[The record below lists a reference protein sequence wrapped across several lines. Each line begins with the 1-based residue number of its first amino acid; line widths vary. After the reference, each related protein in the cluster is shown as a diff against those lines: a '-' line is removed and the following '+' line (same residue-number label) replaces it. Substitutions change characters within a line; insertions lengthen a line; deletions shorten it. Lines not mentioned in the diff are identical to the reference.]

1 MKKDWTYK
9 KLGEVCEIL
18 NGLWKGKKPPFV
30 NVGVIRNANFT
41 KEFTLR
47 FDNIEYLDVE
57 ERQYAKRKLQKGD
70 LILEKSGGSDKQPV
84 GRTVLFD
91 KEEGDFSF
99 SNFTSVLRIKD
110 KKELISKF
118 LYTYLLFIY
127 KRGDTLSMQRAATGI
142 HNIELDKYLD
152 ISIPLPP
159 LSEQSRIVSRLDA
172 AFGEIEGLK
181 AKAEAQ
187 LREARTLFQA
197 ALTQEMKPKQ
207 GWEEKKL
214 KEIGTTQTGTTP
226 SKTDKENYGD
236 FIPFIR
242 PSEIDYDGSGSIKY
256 DSEIKLS
263 EKGLSNGRLF
273 KAGSILMV
281 CIGAT
286 ISKVGVTSEDVSCNQ
301 QINVLNPKQEYDSKF
316 IYYAMRNEDF
326 KQKVIKEGT
335 SSQATLPIINKGKW
349 ENLSLSLPPL
359 PVQQS
364 IVSRL
369 DALSEKVR
377 ELEEA
382 QKKVI
387 AECDALKQALL
398 REVFE

>member
-9 KLGEVCEIL
+9 KLGEVCRIERGGSPRPIKDYITNDVKGL
-18 NGLWKGKKPPFV
+18 NWIKIGDTDPEGKY
-30 NVGVIRNANFT
+30 IYST
-41 KEFTLR
+41 KEKIKPEGLKKSR
-47 FDNIEYLDVE
+47 WVE
-57 ERQYAKRKLQKGD
+57 ENEFLLSNSMSFGRPY
-70 LILEKSGGSDKQPV
+70 ILKTNGCIHDGW
-84 GRTVLFD
+84 L
-91 KEEGDFSF
+91 
-99 SNFTSVLRIKD
+99 VLRDYQELLNID
-110 KKELISKF
+110 FFYYTLISPHVQNQFRTKAQGSTVSN
-118 LYTYLLFIY
+118 LNTD
-127 KRGDTLSMQRAATGI
+127 RVSDV
-142 HNIELDKYLD
+142 NIAFP
-152 ISIPLPP
+152 S

-226 SKTDKENYGD
+226 SKTDKDNYGD

-242 PSEIDYDGSGSIKY
+242 PSEIDYDGCGSIKY

-301 QINVLNPKQEYDSKF
+301 QINVLNSKQEYDSKF
-316 IYYAMRNEDF
+316 IYFAMRNEDF

>member
-1 MKKDWTYK
+1 M

-18 NGLWKGKKPPFV
+18 DSQRKPITKNKRESGAIPYYGATGCLDFVKDYIFNEKLVLLGEDGAKWEAGEKSSFIIEGKSWV
-30 NVGVIRNANFT
+30 NNHAHVLRPKRN
-41 KEFTLR
+41 
-47 FDNIEYLDVE
+47 
-57 ERQYAKRKLQKGD
+57 
-70 LILEKSGGSDKQPV
+70 LILDEFMVLYLNFANLQSFITGVTVPKLNQEKMRS
-84 GRTVLFD
+84 
-91 KEEGDFSF
+91 
-99 SNFTSVLRIKD
+99 
-110 KKELISKF
+110 
-118 LYTYLLFIY
+118 
-127 KRGDTLSMQRAATGI
+127 
-142 HNIELDKYLD
+142 

-159 LSEQSRIVSRLDA
+159 LSEQSRIVTRLDA

-226 SKTDKENYGD
+226 SKNDKDNYGD

-242 PSEIDYDGSGSIKY
+242 PSEIDYDGCGGLKY

-301 QINVLNPKQEYDSKF
+301 QINVLKPKQEYDSKF

-377 ELEEA
+377 ELEET